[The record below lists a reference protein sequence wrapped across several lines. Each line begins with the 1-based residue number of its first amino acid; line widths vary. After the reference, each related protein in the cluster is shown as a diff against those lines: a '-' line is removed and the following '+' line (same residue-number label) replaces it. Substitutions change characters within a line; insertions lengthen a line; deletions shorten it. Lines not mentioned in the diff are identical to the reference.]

1 MKKATIFILLGI
13 ISCLLLSSCSSTIH
27 PSHDPAELEKVE
39 KGIYIQPD
47 KQNLPSSEDLDK
59 IDVGLRLEEVQ
70 ELIGYPQRYYR
81 ETISFEVPE
90 GVSSGGV
97 MHFYYYIYDSRDGD
111 SITIKYSQY
120 ISRNGDFVYVVSDID
135 QGDTTPTE
143 DTDLSSTETGE

>member
-1 MKKATIFILLGI
+1 MKKTTVFILLGI

-27 PSHDPAELEKVE
+27 PAHDPAELEKVE

-81 ETISFEVPE
+81 KTHILNPLA
-90 GVSSGGV
+90 SSGV
-97 MHFYYYIYDSRDGD
+97 TYSYYYIYDSQEGD
-111 SITIKYSQY
+111 SITISYLPPFKR
-120 ISRNGDFVYVVSDID
+120 RNGDIVYVVATVT